1 MSKHLARAAP
11 RINNQQFRRLTATG
25 IHAGNH
31 GIIRLLIL
39 KNKSSRKKLTMSFLL
54 SLSKY
59 IDALNER
66 IGVGIS
72 WALLIAVLICS
83 GNAIV
88 RYAFNTSSNAWL
100 EIQWYL
106 FGAVFLLAA
115 SHTLRRNEHVRIDV
129 VVGRFSKRT
138 QVWIDI
144 FGFVFFMLPA
154 TLLILYFAVP
164 FALESVRNQE
174 VSSNAGGLIVWPAK
188 ILIPIGFLLLTLQG
202 ISELIKRI
210 GFLMGKVDASVF
222 EKQAVTPA
230 DEIEAIK
237 AANKL
242 N

>member
-1 MSKHLARAAP
+1 
-11 RINNQQFRRLTATG
+11 
-25 IHAGNH
+25 
-31 GIIRLLIL
+31 
-39 KNKSSRKKLTMSFLL
+39 MSFLL

-66 IGVGIS
+66 IGLGIS

-88 RYAFNTSSNAWL
+88 RYSLNYSSNAWL

-106 FGAVFLLAA
+106 FGAIFLLA
-115 SHTLRRNEHVRIDV
+115 SSYTLRRNEHVRIDV
-129 VVGRFSKRT
+129 IVGRFSKRT
-138 QVWIDI
+138 QVWIDV
-144 FGFVFFMLPA
+144 FGFLFFLLPA
-154 TLLILYFAVP
+154 TLLILYFAIP
-164 FALESVRNQE
+164 FAMESVRNQE

-202 ISELIKRI
+202 LSELIKRI
-210 GFLMGKVDASVF
+210 GFLRGEVDASAF
-222 EKQAVTPA
+222 EKQSTTPA
-230 DEIEAIK
+230 EEIEAIK

>member
-1 MSKHLARAAP
+1 
-11 RINNQQFRRLTATG
+11 
-25 IHAGNH
+25 
-31 GIIRLLIL
+31 
-39 KNKSSRKKLTMSFLL
+39 MSFLL

-66 IGVGIS
+66 IGLSIS
-72 WALLIAVLICS
+72 WALLLAVLICS

-88 RYAFNTSSNAWL
+88 RYTFNTSSNAWL

-106 FGAVFLLAA
+106 FGAIFLLAA
-115 SHTLRRNEHVRIDV
+115 SYTLRRNEHVRIDV
-129 VVGRFSKRT
+129 IVGRFSKRT
-138 QVWIDI
+138 QVWIDV
-144 FGFVFFMLPA
+144 FGFIFFLLPA

-164 FALESVRNQE
+164 FAWESVRNQE

-202 ISELIKRI
+202 ISELIKRV
-210 GFLMGKVDASVF
+210 GFLKGQVDASVF
-222 EKQAVTPA
+222 EKQSKTPA
-230 DEIEAIK
+230 EEIEAIK